1 MKNIGR
7 FKAGRSTVIIE
18 ATDFTTE
25 AQRTQRKPLSRGNG
39 TNRYCC
45 CNRALHKINPFSV
58 TSVPLVSHISEVSDE
73 RVVKRETV
81 KRETQKVE
89 MGKIK
94 YLFKHLDTLKKWAF
108 LS

>member
-7 FKAGRSTVIIE
+7 FKAGRITVIIE

-25 AQRTQRKPLSRGNG
+25 AQRKPLSRGNG

-45 CNRALHKINPFSV
+45 NRALHKIKPFSV

-73 RVVKRETV
+73 RVVKKNR
-81 KRETQKVE
+81 
-89 MGKIK
+89 
-94 YLFKHLDTLKKWAF
+94 TL
-108 LS
+108 